1 MYSDEEEE
9 EEEEEDDAEEEF
21 SEVNDEIFFF
31 SSKLE
36 KVNWI
41 ILSWWLKALTWSPVF
56 WTNLT

>member
-21 SEVNDEIFFF
+21 SEVNDEIFFL

-36 KVNWI
+36 KVN
-41 ILSWWLKALTWSPVF
+41 
-56 WTNLT
+56 